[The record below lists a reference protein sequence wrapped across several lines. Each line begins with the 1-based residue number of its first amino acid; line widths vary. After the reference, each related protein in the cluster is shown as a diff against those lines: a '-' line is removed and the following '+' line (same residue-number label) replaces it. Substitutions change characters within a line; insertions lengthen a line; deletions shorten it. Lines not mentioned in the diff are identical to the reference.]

1 MNISHTI
8 MLDMQQIGTPPTIY
22 AKQLDSLS
30 RAVTVSLYNNG
41 TAWSIP
47 SDATILAVGYRKPDG
62 TRGLYDTMPGGG
74 AAVSANGNTAVVQLA
89 PQMFTAAGTVLC
101 ELRLANSA
109 GAQLSSFSWRI
120 RVEESAADGS
130 AAEDYY
136 NLKTLNSLQEQ
147 IGNLENLQT
156 KKKTSLVA
164 AINEVLAGSGGGG
177 GCACGTD
184 VTEAWAE
191 SGLTVKNYLWSLPYG
206 EYTVNENGI
215 YHSLRRF
222 SETND
227 GAVVYRWYVHTTG
240 DGFLYAYLYCTPSG
254 DTSGDT
260 DTELLFWSSEEDL
273 FHVFGKN
280 VATTDAL
287 AKVLADAKE
296 YVDKSVAPLEGTTDD
311 LTPQQ
316 VYDAVKAGRPVVVTH
331 AINAIAVNFT
341 WFNVAMIGNESGIVS
356 NAIGELDD
364 GILCFNL
371 AGSMSEAAW
380 KFKIESLALDSSA
393 AGYPDK
399 TAEYS
404 SGGYGDP
411 GEWAGH
417 ADDTGDAY
425 AVADGMYRLY
435 ETSDGSHWLVT
446 VWTSGHPYVQ
456 RRMIR
461 ADGWEESSGLF
472 VSKWWCYE
480 APGALLVADTLH

>member
-1 MNISHTI
+1 MNINHTI

-22 AKQLDSLS
+22 AKQLDSLT

-62 TRGLYDTMPGGG
+62 TRGLYDTMPGGD
-74 AAVSANGNTAVVQLA
+74 AAVSASGNTAVVQLA

-130 AAEDYY
+130 ASEDYY

-156 KKKTSLVA
+156 TKKNSLVA

-184 VTEAWAE
+184 VTEDWAN
-191 SGLTVKNYLWSLPYG
+191 SGMTVKDYLWALPDG
-206 EYTVNENGI
+206 EYTVSENGI

-222 SETND
+222 SESAD
-227 GAVVYRWYVHTTG
+227 GEIAYRWYVHTTG
-240 DGFLYAYLYCTPSG
+240 DGFLYAYLYCTPNG

-273 FHVFGKN
+273 LCVFGKN
-280 VATTDAL
+280 VATTDML
-287 AKVLADAKE
+287 AEVYEKAKAYAD
-296 YVDKSVAPLEGTTDD
+296 
-311 LTPQQ
+311 
-316 VYDAVKAGRPVVVTH
+316 
-331 AINAIAVNFT
+331 
-341 WFNVAMIGNESGIVS
+341 
-356 NAIGELDD
+356 
-364 GILCFNL
+364 
-371 AGSMSEAAW
+371 
-380 KFKIESLALDSSA
+380 SLGGGSA
-393 AGYPDK
+393 AGIPDE

-417 ADDTGDAY
+417 ADGTGDNY

-435 ETSDGSHWLVT
+435 DVSSGSHWLVT
-446 VWTSGHPYVQ
+446 VWTSAHPYVQ

-461 ADGWEESSGLF
+461 ADGWDASSGLF

-480 APGALLVADTLH
+480 APGALLVSDTLH